1 VRSHQ
6 KKNKENFFFWKKMP
20 QNFFWSLNNFFM
32 NQQRK
37 KEVLVSNLK
46 NLEYYFSFRLIPR
59 YNIRQVVVAKTVFSI
74 LVILQKVVITNWSF
88 THFFKKTLLQNPVKN
103 LL

>member
-1 VRSHQ
+1 
-6 KKNKENFFFWKKMP
+6 
-20 QNFFWSLNNFFM
+20 M

-59 YNIRQVVVAKTVFSI
+59 YNIRQVVVAKVVFSI
-74 LVILQKVVITNWSF
+74 LVILQEVVNTNWSF
-88 THFFKKTLLQNPVKN
+88 THFFKKKHFFKIQ
-103 LL
+103 